1 MDPSSSAGGRQHH
14 GLLPPSATVGQLPV
28 PGPGADRRGAN
39 RSSATWTSSSG
50 DLAGLSD
57 TDDVQD
63 RLEYVREYNRL
74 ARKHGIRM
82 LVPEDYIQ
90 SSTEFS
96 PQHQRRGWFSRTF
109 LRQISSA
116 SNASTARS
124 ERKASHKRSVSD
136 LAKHIVHATRRDIL
150 KDEDIQSL
158 VRLCGKSIL
167 YLPSEYAPCSLVL
180 PTCFR
185 ATAQYLVQHAADTR
199 GVFRIPGSVR
209 TVNALYDYY
218 CAEGDV
224 DVDEISST
232 IRCPNLP
239 LHIKVSTHDVAS
251 TFKRLLSGLPGG
263 ILGSL
268 SLFDA
273 LVAIQSQLRGDA
285 EFMRTKQTKLRARLI
300 ALAVGSVRSQ
310 FRRELICAVFGLLC
324 LIGRSAETAP
334 REDDHGRPLPTGDL
348 MGYSALGIVFGP
360 LLVGDLINSYTMRLA
375 HPSAGLLL
383 FPVTP
388 PNTRREKRKSKLA
401 DEQSPRPLTVDK
413 IHVANGIT
421 EMLITHWREAV
432 KHMKSLEIMKSSTDG
447 PSIVEQQAA
456 RKASLRPSASESF
469 VIRKPAEWSGIRPPS
484 MPFSDSFNPV
494 GSPVP
499 PSPTPEAQEPVLAD
513 PEATMTSRGQYE
525 AELGKKYQAPLP
537 TALYAAPMEEPR
549 RKNMAPSSHASQAEN
564 AAAYEAP
571 GSKLARGQY
580 SRKSGR
586 GKSRSPTKSSLG
598 EPSTPSHFKPAL
610 SRQGRSS
617 MESFESR
624 GSGSRAGRPQL
635 ATYKPKGAPGSLN
648 NSPHQAGPSKDVFS
662 RGLGSKETSRPSL
675 KETSAEAEDKSH
687 RNAEPSKIG
696 GGGSGKR
703 HSRLPTWKPRPRSDK
718 STEAIRVPPSSP
730 ASGEFVPPIGPRN
743 LRRLFIHLS
752 RSGSEANQPDES
764 QSQRSQS
771 NATTSTRSKKPSR
784 AISDS
789 SDQTSPKGL
798 PGGKRLSRVQQGL
811 EKSTTQEHPPS
822 PSKIPVVTTQKL
834 KVETTAAPAG
844 SKPVEDS
851 QTKQEAEDTDQI
863 SPKTPPPNNNQKNQ
877 TEFNSNPPSQST
889 PDSPSRLRPVKS
901 VGSAVKA
908 MTALFESAAASQ
920 DQPAIIPTPMQKIN
934 NWADFK
940 PSGMLSQYTVNP
952 PPPSPTKSGGGAIKT
967 PQQPRKDETLPPETS
982 NPAPAL
988 ANEAPE
994 NNNNNNNNNNTLPQH
1009 QHQAEEATDHHRPY
1023 RPLQLTPSTPRQ
1035 ISVSFSADTVEE
1047 NFHAPSPSLPHRPRS
1062 LTPSHSHSHSGGT
1075 PSSPTPSATGST
1087 SSNAALYAQI
1097 SALKKHIEDQD
1108 AEIRR
1113 LRRQL
1118 MDLRGAQGQGGQ
1130 MMDVAALTKLLRETE
1145 RECKMWRERAETAE
1159 RRVKLFERLSER
1171 MRRLREEH
1179 GGAAAGSTITPVA
1192 ATSAGDGKKEE
1203 GGSGN
1208 NKGEEEDSANKKGGE
1223 GNNNDG
1229 EEKRE
1234 DDDNDNDAADGG
1246 NNLQG
1251 GDGEFD
1257 GAGGGGDERR
1267 QRRRKDMSSSELPHT
1282 EDEEGFMSRIRSSL
1296 LLHRREHISHGG
1308 MDGDGSSSLGGEE
1321 GDDEA
1326 EADDDDDD
1334 DDDEDESVVGEYYF
1348 SGGEEEEDMDN
1359 NKGKKKKKKKKKMG
1373 RVNRYFGRGSSGSG
1387 EGSERGEV
1395 RLSEGAASMIW
1406 GRADEQQQQQQ
1417 QRGRGR
1423 GRGRDRGDSRTWSW
1437 LGDVASR
1444 GAVSE

>member
-1 MDPSSSAGGRQHH
+1 MTSSCPLPVSPCTPWYEAAARCLLNRTTLDRQGALETMQSSFPDHDMDRASIGSSGTPSSNRSAFAPRQPARLSRNMDASATASASASAGGGRH
-14 GLLPPSATVGQLPV
+14 GLPPSATVGQLPV
-28 PGPGADRRGAN
+28 PGADRRAN

-150 KDEDIQSL
+150 KDEDLQSL

-167 YLPSEYAPCSLVL
+167 YLPSEYAPSSLVL

-209 TVNALYDYY
+209 TVGALYDYY

-239 LHIKVSTHDVAS
+239 LHIKANTHDVAS

-285 EFMRTKQTKLRARLI
+285 EFTRTKQTKLRARLI

-324 LIGRSAETAP
+324 LIGRTAETAP

-388 PNTRREKRKSKLA
+388 PNTRREKRKSKLT
-401 DEQSPRPLTVDK
+401 DEHSPRPLTVDK

-432 KHMKSLEIMKSSTDG
+432 KHMKSLEILKPSTEG

-469 VIRKPAEWSGIRPPS
+469 VIRKPAEWSLIRPPS
-484 MPFSDSFNPV
+484 MPFSDILPA

-499 PSPTPEAQEPVLAD
+499 PSPTPEARRGSNGGSGTGWRENPRASLVVPRQRPKTGRSGSNSRMVGKVPVSLLSPTVEEPVLSD
-513 PEATMTSRGQYE
+513 PEATTSRGQYD
-525 AELGKKYQAPLP
+525 AEPGQKYHAPLP
-537 TALYAAPMEEPR
+537 TTLYAEPMKEPR
-549 RKNMAPSSHASQAEN
+549 RRNMAAPSSHTSQAGHT
-564 AAAYEAP
+564 AATTAEEPTAYETALHQQKAYAYETP
-571 GSKLARGQY
+571 GSKLPARGQH
-580 SRKSGR
+580 SWRSGR
-586 GKSRSPTKSSLG
+586 GGSRSPTKSSAA

-624 GSGSRAGRPQL
+624 GSGSRNGRSKL
-635 ATYKPKGAPGSLN
+635 ATYKPKGAPGFPN
-648 NSPHQAGPSKDVFS
+648 DSPHQAGPSKDVFS
-662 RGLGSKETSRPSL
+662 RGLESKETSRQSL
-675 KETSAEAEDKSH
+675 KETSDAAAPNPSAEAGDKSL
-687 RNAEPSKIG
+687 RAAEPKASN
-696 GGGSGKR
+696 SGKR

-730 ASGEFVPPIGPRN
+730 AAGEFVPPIGPRN

-752 RSGSEANQPDES
+752 RSGSEEANQPEREDS
-764 QSQRSQS
+764 QSQQSQS
-771 NATTSTRSKKPSR
+771 NATSRSGSKQGGSGGGGQPKKPPR

-789 SDQTSPKGL
+789 SDQISPKASQGNL
-798 PGGKRLSRVQQGL
+798 SPAKRPSRLQGL
-811 EKSTTQEHPPS
+811 DKSTTQEPPLPS
-822 PSKIPVVTTQKL
+822 PSKIPVTRRVKA
-834 KVETTAAPAG
+834 ETASTHTNSAENLQATKEA
-844 SKPVEDS
+844 KERQVS
-851 QTKQEAEDTDQI
+851 QDVAI
-863 SPKTPPPNNNQKNQ
+863 SPKTPP
-877 TEFNSNPPSQST
+877 SQNLAGTGNLPWQSST
-889 PDSPSRLRPVKS
+889 PDSPSRQRPAKS

-908 MTALFESAAASQ
+908 MAALFESASQ
-920 DQPAIIPTPMQKIN
+920 DAPAMIPTPMQKIS

-940 PSGMLSQYTVNP
+940 PSGVLSQYTVNP
-952 PPPSPTKSGGGAIKT
+952 PSSTKSPTKARGSRAARSDSIRSSG
-967 PQQPRKDETLPPETS
+967 RNS
-982 NPAPAL
+982 W
-988 ANEAPE
+988 
-994 NNNNNNNNNNTLPQH
+994 
-1009 QHQAEEATDHHRPY
+1009 
-1023 RPLQLTPSTPRQ
+1023 
-1035 ISVSFSADTVEE
+1035 V
-1047 NFHAPSPSLPHRPRS
+1047 
-1062 LTPSHSHSHSGGT
+1062 
-1075 PSSPTPSATGST
+1075 
-1087 SSNAALYAQI
+1087 
-1097 SALKKHIEDQD
+1097 
-1108 AEIRR
+1108 
-1113 LRRQL
+1113 
-1118 MDLRGAQGQGGQ
+1118 
-1130 MMDVAALTKLLRETE
+1130 VAAVE
-1145 RECKMWRERAETAE
+1145 R
-1159 RRVKLFERLSER
+1159 
-1171 MRRLREEH
+1171 
-1179 GGAAAGSTITPVA
+1179 
-1192 ATSAGDGKKEE
+1192 
-1203 GGSGN
+1203 GGSFG
-1208 NKGEEEDSANKKGGE
+1208 SAE
-1223 GNNNDG
+1223 A
-1229 EEKRE
+1229 R
-1234 DDDNDNDAADGG
+1234 
-1246 NNLQG
+1246 QG
-1251 GDGEFD
+1251 GD
-1257 GAGGGGDERR
+1257 
-1267 QRRRKDMSSSELPHT
+1267 
-1282 EDEEGFMSRIRSSL
+1282 EE
-1296 LLHRREHISHGG
+1296 
-1308 MDGDGSSSLGGEE
+1308 
-1321 GDDEA
+1321 
-1326 EADDDDDD
+1326 
-1334 DDDEDESVVGEYYF
+1334 
-1348 SGGEEEEDMDN
+1348 
-1359 NKGKKKKKKKKKMG
+1359 
-1373 RVNRYFGRGSSGSG
+1373 
-1387 EGSERGEV
+1387 
-1395 RLSEGAASMIW
+1395 
-1406 GRADEQQQQQQ
+1406 
-1417 QRGRGR
+1417 
-1423 GRGRDRGDSRTWSW
+1423 
-1437 LGDVASR
+1437 
-1444 GAVSE
+1444 